1 MPVASNIEA
10 FHDVWV
16 AFSEGRADDV
26 AEHLHP
32 HVEWHSAMIDEVFR
46 GPGAARCWIAAL
58 SREWKSL
65 TVVLDDVHELDDDC
79 VVAIGTSIAFDYG
92 GEQRFEQSFAWLTEF
107 AGRRIVRSLV
117 FAGADEAHAYVTSR
131 RAAA

>member
-1 MPVASNIEA
+1 VASNTEV

-16 AFSEGRADDV
+16 AFSEGRTDDV

-32 HVEWHSAMIDEVFR
+32 QVEWHAAMLDEAFR

-65 TVVLDDVHELDDDC
+65 TVVLDDVHELGEDC
-79 VVAIGTSIAFDYG
+79 VVAIGTSTAFDYG
-92 GEQRFEQSFAWLTEF
+92 GEQRRDRSFAWITEY
-107 AGRRIVRSLV
+107 AGGRILRSLV
-117 FAGADEAHAYVTSR
+117 FAGADEAHAYVSSR